1 MVTRLMKHDLCEMV
15 LEWPMPNIVKG
26 KRTEKNNYRIDNTYH
41 DAPRYCADIVST
53 QIKNDEVILKG
64 EIPARCIQEYRNDL
78 TYFTNGQGVCLTE
91 LKGYQPAIG
100 KFICQPR
107 RPNSRID
114 KVRHMFHKLA

>member
-1 MVTRLMKHDLCEMV
+1 
-15 LEWPMPNIVKG
+15 
-26 KRTEKNNYRIDNTYH
+26 
-41 DAPRYCADIVST
+41 
-53 QIKNDEVILKG
+53 
-64 EIPARCIQEYRNDL
+64 RCIQEYRNDL